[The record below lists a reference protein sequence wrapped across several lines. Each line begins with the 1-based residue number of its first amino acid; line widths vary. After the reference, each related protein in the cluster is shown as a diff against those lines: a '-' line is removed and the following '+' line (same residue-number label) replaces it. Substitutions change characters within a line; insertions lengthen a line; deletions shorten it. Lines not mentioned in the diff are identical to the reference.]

1 MYKIQGTADFSK
13 VKKLALHVYLIF
25 TSICPFTEDFI
36 MRKGEIF
43 SDFILWRRS
52 EMPFYL

>member
-13 VKKLALHVYLIF
+13 VKKLAFHVYLIF

-43 SDFILWRRS
+43 SDFIL
-52 EMPFYL
+52 